1 MKKTRIAIIIVA
13 VLLLILLIPIPSGT
27 ADDGGSREF
36 TALTYKI
43 IKWNHI
49 VDADETYTGTDFY
62 LLPDNF
68 KNMSELWKLYGS
80 LVMKDKDTLV
90 IVSES
95 YVKNNIITDIE
106 VISRSPRNN

>member
-1 MKKTRIAIIIVA
+1 MKKSRIAIIIVA

-43 IKWNHI
+43 VRWNHI

-68 KNMSELWKLYGS
+68 KSMSELWEVKGIS
-80 LVMKDKDTLV
+80 SGAGHNDKW
-90 IVSES
+90 I
-95 YVKNNIITDIE
+95 
-106 VISRSPRNN
+106 